1 VLALI
6 PTLGKQVIQAMN
18 VERLAELLNHTK
30 SRQPQTTKPPIPPS
44 ETPDH
49 NDNDNNHNNTHTIEN
64 TNPDHHLNNNTAIK
78 NPVITID
85 HNVQDEKSS
94 NSAAPATQDLSDLLV
109 RPDGS
114 RIQKRSEIWREMM
127 IVSFSRLFTCLY
139 GLTLLTLQTHLQ
151 LGLLG
156 RDSYLSSIVSNENL
170 DRESDF
176 VGDER
181 LDRLYEEQSDDNP
194 LNSLT
199 ERRYLTFSYWYL
211 HQGWLVLSERTR
223 KAVED
228 ILSSRNLKD
237 LVSVSDLQE
246 IFDLIRKSVE
256 LESDGTEFKYVRV
269 SILDCS
275 NIPPNKL
282 PMI

>member
-1 VLALI
+1 
-6 PTLGKQVIQAMN
+6 
-18 VERLAELLNHTK
+18 
-30 SRQPQTTKPPIPPS
+30 
-44 ETPDH
+44 
-49 NDNDNNHNNTHTIEN
+49 
-64 TNPDHHLNNNTAIK
+64 
-78 NPVITID
+78 
-85 HNVQDEKSS
+85 
-94 NSAAPATQDLSDLLV
+94 
-109 RPDGS
+109 
-114 RIQKRSEIWREMM
+114 MM